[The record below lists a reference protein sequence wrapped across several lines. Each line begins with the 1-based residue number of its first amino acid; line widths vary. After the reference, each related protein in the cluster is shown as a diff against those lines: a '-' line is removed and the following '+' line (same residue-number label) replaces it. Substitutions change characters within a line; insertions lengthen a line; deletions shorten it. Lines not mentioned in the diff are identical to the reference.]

1 MSGGGPGKFYRQT
14 PATVRNCR
22 ISRYFAPY
30 VYFRLMSPLPRL
42 VLLLVSGSLTGCAS
56 LYFPSPPHAPM
67 LTHKGELYG
76 TISTNQ
82 HTNFA
87 LQGAYAFTDKLAV
100 AGTFSSLH
108 RRKSNK
114 TEDIDFGEASLG
126 YFTRLPDQRV
136 LEVYV
141 GAGGG
146 STSRIERNNEQLTTR
161 TLDGTLAKY
170 FAQVNYARKK
180 KKTLHL
186 FNRDF
191 PLTYGAAL
199 RLSYMQL
206 NNFRINGQLAPGESN
221 VFFEPITF
229 TRTKVVGPVQ
239 LQLISGQ
246 IIGFKRNDFL
256 KAANSV
262 FQVGLVINLWEGSEG
277 F

>member
-1 MSGGGPGKFYRQT
+1 MSNILFRCLTRCIWALPLGLGG
-14 PATVRNCR
+14 C
-22 ISRYFAPY
+22 
-30 VYFRLMSPLPRL
+30 
-42 VLLLVSGSLTGCAS
+42 VSM
-56 LYFPSPPHAPM
+56 YFPAPPPAPM
-67 LTHKGELYG
+67 LTSKGEFYG
-76 TISTNQ
+76 TLSTNQ
-82 HTNFA
+82 HANYA
-87 LQGAYAFTDKLAV
+87 LQGGYAFADHMAV

-108 RRKSNK
+108 RKKDSR

-126 YFTRLPDQRV
+126 YFTRLPDKRV

-146 STSRIERNNEQLTTR
+146 RTQRIERNDELFTSRRLEGSLSKVYT
-161 TLDGTLAKY
+161 
-170 FAQVNYARKK
+170 QVNYARKK
-180 KKTLHL
+180 RNTLHL

-206 NNFRINGQLAPGESN
+206 NDFRIDGKLQPSIGN

-229 TRTKVVGPVQ
+229 TRTQLAGPVQ

-246 IIGFKRNDFL
+246 IIGFNPNDYL

-262 FQVGLVINLWEGSEG
+262 FQVGLVINLGGSSTLD
-277 F
+277 